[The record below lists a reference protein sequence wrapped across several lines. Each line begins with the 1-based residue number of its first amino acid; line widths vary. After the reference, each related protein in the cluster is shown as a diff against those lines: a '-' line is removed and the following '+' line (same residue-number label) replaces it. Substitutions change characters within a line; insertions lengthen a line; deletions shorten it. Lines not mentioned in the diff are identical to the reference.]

1 MFLVQR
7 DLVLILFF
15 VCPDWREGSKLIAA
29 PISPTLIVQSGLE
42 GGRSTTHRNLQAVI
56 CWILVGDP
64 TYPYSSVAPSTA
76 QTNRPSCHSFNY

>member
-56 CWILVGDP
+56 C
-64 TYPYSSVAPSTA
+64 
-76 QTNRPSCHSFNY
+76 